1 MPDTEYINVDELTSP
16 SFYYDGDD
24 HIVVNNTKAYNPF
37 SQILNLDKLSE
48 EPAPEVIPDQYYIY
62 VSSVESPTFQFGTS
76 ELISFNANTNTD
88 PIGGELCI
96 DTLEFEVY
104 YNDTNSTLQ
113 NLAYATPVYAYR
125 NGDFVGKFYFKTIER
140 YGVKHF
146 KISCVSIIGLL
157 EYETHYGGIYNAT
170 NAKSAIYE
178 AILGNGLRK
187 SSYERYSSVR
197 TVSGATI
204 PPFFLAN
211 DAVGANADVSGSKN
225 GIGIRFAVYGAV
237 QGWYKPLWFLQAF
250 RTIDSVEKSYNIGV
264 TVAKSTSDPD
274 DDRINVNLYCSL
286 VNGSSYSN
294 LTQIKARY
302 GEELEVIIRPWQGW
316 LRVTGSSINP
326 NYEFEF
332 TPITTN
338 ILVPIYFACSD
349 VRDFGDGASKS
360 YTVSGLD
367 FELFEFHVY
376 GNSSSTALTQ
386 YASLSFYQDTAT
398 QDIYFTNDIN
408 GYSDVETTHD
418 KFYISGYPMP
428 DYLTNNEEL
437 INAAKNIIWG
447 NGIDS
452 LTVSG
457 WIPVGTK
464 REVLHQILF
473 ALNLN
478 LLKSETG
485 DLIINKLPSEI
496 QKTITQDETYDRGS
510 VEKVT
515 APHYLELTEH
525 TYTAPV
531 SGTISAQDAVV
542 FDNALT
548 VGISGEYIA
557 VFNNAPIYG
566 TPTASSEL
574 TIVAYNENAAVLRG
588 KGIIMAQSYTHSQR
602 VIQEVV
608 SDRPDGGTVSVTSAT
623 AVTFLNSEAVM
634 NKLLAYYASGA
645 YKTKSDITVGGCMC
659 GRNYTFAAP
668 FGGSSSGYL
677 IGARTVGSAK
687 TKTECTF
694 VSNYTP
700 VDIGG
705 TYKNYRVLTGS
716 GTFTVPTGATKLYVV
731 LIGGGTGGSS
741 GYAGQ
746 NGNANT
752 GFYSAIVARGG
763 MYGSNG
769 LYGKVYEVEI
779 NSPSATYSYSCGT
792 GGAGGAVC
800 TSNTTNN
807 AGSAGTASTFGSY
820 SSANGAAKPYTNIM
834 NGDTYC
840 GTMPLWSASSGRG
853 GNGGYRTSTNP
864 SNPTEATV
872 TMYEAEDAYNF
883 LTDTTYYGGDSYD
896 GALLNNQYVWFG
908 GCGGGGALGQRGGN
922 GGSTET
928 NAKGGNGGNA
938 TYIPPKATTY
948 NSKYYGYG
956 GMGGCGGGGGGCG
969 GYNGQSITAFS
980 GGTGGYGGKGGD
992 GGDGCIIVYY

>member
-1 MPDTEYINVDELTSP
+1 MPDTDYINVDELTSP

-48 EPAPEVIPDQYYIY
+48 EPTPEVLPDQYYIY
-62 VSSVESPTFQFGTS
+62 VSSVENPTFQFGVG
-76 ELISFNANTNTD
+76 ELLSFNANTNTD

-104 YNDTNSTLQ
+104 YDDTNSTLQ

-157 EYETHYGGIYNAT
+157 EYETHYGGIYNSV
-170 NAKSAIYE
+170 NAKKAITE
-178 AILGNGLRK
+178 AIIGNGIRK
-187 SSYERYSSVR
+187 GIGDRYPAVR
-197 TVSGATI
+197 TMPAQTVYSV
-204 PPFFLAN
+204 PLA
-211 DAVGANADVSGSKN
+211 ANATTGVADTSGTKN
-225 GIGIRFAVYGAV
+225 GISLTFTVYEADYSPDAPV
-237 QGWYKPLWFLQAF
+237 WYLSSWV
-250 RTIDSVEKSYNIGV
+250 TINSTRYVYSLGV
-264 TVAKSTSDPD
+264 RAKKQNLLSD
-274 DDRINVNLYCSL
+274 DDSIYLNIHCKLDENS
-286 VNGSSYSN
+286 SSYV
-294 LTQIKARY
+294 ARATAHF
-302 GEELEVIIRPWQGW
+302 GEELTVNIIPWLGTAT
-316 LRVTGSSINP
+316 VYGSSDEETQ
-326 NYEFEF
+326 EFEF
-332 TPITTN
+332 TPITEN
-338 ILVPIYFACSD
+338 AEVPLYSSLGVD
-349 VRDFGDGASKS
+349 KYNSLS
-360 YTVSGLD
+360 YGSTTLD
-367 FELFEFHVY
+367 YEIREFSIY
-376 GNSSSTALTQ
+376 GNSSSTARTKYCNLE
-386 YASLSFYQDTAT
+386 FYQDPDAANDYSGISFVNSVTGYT
-398 QDIYFTNDIN
+398 SNVTN
-408 GYSDVETTHD
+408 GSYYV
-418 KFYISGYPMP
+418 SGMMIP
-428 DYLTNNEEL
+428 DYPTDSSEL
-437 INAAKNIIWG
+437 MEAAENIIWADG
-447 NGIDS
+447 LDS
-452 LTVSG
+452 MTISG

-485 DLIINKLPSEI
+485 DLIINKLPTEI

-623 AVTFLNSEAVM
+623 AVTFLNSETVM

-645 YKTKSDITVGGCMC
+645 YKTKNDITVGGCMC

-668 FGGSSSGYL
+668 FGGTDSGYL

-705 TYKNYRVLTGS
+705 TYKNYTVLTGS
-716 GTFTVPTGATKLYVV
+716 GTFTKPSGATKLYVV

-741 GYAGQ
+741 GFAGQ

-769 LYGKVYEVEI
+769 LYGNVYEVEI
-779 NSPSATYSYSCGT
+779 NSPSASYSYSCGT

-820 SSANGAAKPYTNIM
+820 SSANGEAKPYTNIM

-840 GTMPLWSASSGRG
+840 GIMPMWSASSGRG

-864 SNPTEATV
+864 SNPTDATV

-896 GALLNNQYVWFG
+896 GAELNNKYVWFG

-980 GGTGGYGGKGGD
+980 GGTGGSGGKGGD